1 MSTQN
6 LIIYKFDTLYHIL
19 KEVEEHLNFNII
31 EVSTEKNL
39 NFEINKSS
47 DYLIF
52 TQNNKSQYENQVI
65 LEKFPIEINKLIE
78 KLNIEFLKKKFI
90 NQAQFKVNN
99 YLIDLNSREMSLDKL
114 KLKLTEKE
122 VNTIIYLLRN
132 KKAITIKELQKTVW
146 GYQSDIETH
155 TVETHIYR
163 LRKKIAEKF
172 IDQKFILNNKNGYYL

>member
-1 MSTQN
+1 MNAQN

-31 EVSTEKNL
+31 AVSTEKNL

-78 KLNIEFLKKKFI
+78 KLNIEFLKKK
-90 NQAQFKVNN
+90 
-99 YLIDLNSREMSLDKL
+99 
-114 KLKLTEKE
+114 
-122 VNTIIYLLRN
+122 IY
-132 KKAITIKELQKTVW
+132 
-146 GYQSDIETH
+146 
-155 TVETHIYR
+155 
-163 LRKKIAEKF
+163 
-172 IDQKFILNNKNGYYL
+172 